1 LSAEFRVRDADWA
14 GDASGLWQVRRTV
27 FIIEQQV
34 PEDLE
39 WDEADAISLHA
50 LAEDAGGNPIATGRL
65 LADGH
70 IGRIAVL
77 AAWRGRGVGAA
88 IFEYLIA
95 AALRRGHRE
104 LLLNAQT
111 HATGFYARYGFVPCG
126 PEFIEAGIPHRPMRR
141 QQCATGNTG

>member
-1 LSAEFRVRDADWA
+1 MAAIAVNTEFSVRDVDWVTA
-14 GDASGLWQVRRTV
+14 APKLQHVRRIV
-27 FIIEQQV
+27 FILEQQV

-39 WDEADAISLHA
+39 WDEADAACLHA
-50 LAEDAGGNPIATGRL
+50 IAEDAAGHPIATGRL
-65 LADGH
+65 LSDGH

-77 AAWRGRGVGAA
+77 AEWRGRGVGAA

-95 AALRRGHRE
+95 AAIRRGHKE

-111 HATGFYARYGFVPCG
+111 HAIGFYARYGFAPCG

-141 QQCATGNTG
+141 

>member
-1 LSAEFRVRDADWA
+1 VSAEFRVRDADWA
-14 GDASGLWQVRRTV
+14 ADASKLRQVRRTV
-27 FIIEQQV
+27 FILEQQV

-39 WDEADAISLHA
+39 WDEADAACLHA
-50 LAEDAGGNPIATGRL
+50 IAEDAAGNPIATGRL

-88 IFEYLIA
+88 IFEYLVTA
-95 AALRRGHRE
+95 AIRRGYEE

-111 HATGFYARYGFVPCG
+111 HAIGFYARYGFAPCG
-126 PEFIEAGIPHRPMRR
+126 PEFIEAGIAHRPMRR
-141 QQCATGNTG
+141 QQSATGKAG